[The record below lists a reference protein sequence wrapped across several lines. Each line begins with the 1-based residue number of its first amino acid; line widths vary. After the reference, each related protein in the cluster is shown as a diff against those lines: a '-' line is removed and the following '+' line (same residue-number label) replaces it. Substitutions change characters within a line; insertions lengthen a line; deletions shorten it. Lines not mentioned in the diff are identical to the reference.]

1 MHLRKNTYSAL
12 IVPEGRK
19 GLKRVALRYCGIY
32 VQDRMAT
39 LGRLISFSIFL
50 YSLSGFSDNII
61 QKHPTYTPPR
71 LLDTVM
77 APERYYPRS
86 DPEQAEL

>member
-1 MHLRKNTYSAL
+1 MNF
-12 IVPEGRK
+12 I
-19 GLKRVALRYCGIY
+19 
-32 VQDRMAT
+32 
-39 LGRLISFSIFL
+39 IFL
-50 YSLSGFSDNII
+50 YSLSGFPDNII
-61 QKHPTYTPPR
+61 QKYPTYTRPR